1 MKSRLMFVTA
11 MTLFAALTIPVRL
24 AAQDNQEH
32 RHNRVRYIVTVL
44 GTLGGGFSSGNGIN
58 YKGSVAGGS
67 WLPGDTTIR
76 AFIWHRGVM
85 TDLGTLGGPNSDA
98 SEGPMINDKG
108 EVVGFSDTLTL
119 DPNAENFCSNFN
131 DLPNPYTCVPFVW
144 RNGKMSA
151 LPLLGGNN
159 GNAGGINN
167 RGQVAGVA
175 ENATRDPNCP
185 YLHFEPVIW
194 EKGQISEQL
203 PTVSGDPDGVAGAI
217 NDEGQAVGF
226 TGTCGPVHA
235 VLWENGKA
243 TDLGNLGGTSSMASD
258 INNRGQVVGTS
269 NLAGDITH
277 HAFIWT
283 KDDGMQDLGTLYGLP
298 VSWAQAI
305 NNKGQAVG
313 FSQDFSNNTVASLW
327 QDGVLTDLNTLIPS
341 NSPLFLIEALGI
353 NDRGQIAGYAFD
365 TSTGQYPAF
374 LATPCDEKQGDGED
388 CEEGGGE
395 NAVPR
400 TNPVALTPASRMPVG
415 MLNRFR
421 SRWGQ
426 GSLGFGGGPAPE
438 QKQGPQTVTDDPR
451 VGDVLDPLWVWH
463 HHYSGYCEINDY
475 TGKLLTDGL
484 CVSHRYNFCYIQPSA
499 NCATGK
505 QAIKPSDDS
514 CGGLG
519 TARIDLART
528 CSF

>member
-1 MKSRLMFVTA
+1 MRSRLMLLSA
-11 MTLFAALTIPVRL
+11 IALFAALATPLPL
-24 AAQDNQEH
+24 AAQDQQSKKL
-32 RHNRVRYIVTVL
+32 RHYTVTVL

-58 YKGSVAGGS
+58 YEGSVAGGS

-76 AFIWHRGVM
+76 AFIWHRGVL

-98 SEGPMINDKG
+98 SEGPMINNRG

-144 RNGKMSA
+144 RNGVMSA

-159 GNAGGINN
+159 GSAGGINN
-167 RGQVAGVA
+167 RGQAAGVA

-203 PTVSGDPDGVAGAI
+203 PTVSGDPDGAAGAI
-217 NDEGQAVGF
+217 NDKGQAVGF

-243 TDLGNLGGTSSMASD
+243 TDLGSLGGATFNLAFD
-258 INNRGQVVGTS
+258 INNRGQVVGS
-269 NLAGDITH
+269 SDLAGDTTH
-277 HAFIWT
+277 HAYLWT

-298 VSWAQAI
+298 VSVAQAI
-305 NNKGQAVG
+305 NNKGQVVG

-327 QDGVLTDLNTLIPS
+327 QDGVLTDLNTLIPP
-341 NSPLFLIEALGI
+341 NSRLFLVEALGI

-365 TSTGQYPAF
+365 TSTGQAPAF
-374 LATPCDEKQGDGED
+374 LATPCDAKRGDDEG

-400 TNPVALTPASRMPVG
+400 TNPAALTPASRMPVG

-426 GSLGFGGGPAPE
+426 RNSDSLTAPTPE

-475 TGKLLTDGL
+475 TGGKLLTDGS

-499 NCATGK
+499 NCPTGK
-505 QAIKPSDDS
+505 QAVNPSGDS
-514 CGGLG
+514 CGGLA
-519 TARIDLART
+519 TARIDLARK